1 MPTAL
6 FSIFIPGH
14 LEIAWCPSH
23 LCSWVW
29 LKFTHS
35 EVPTSPLL
43 AQSYQSQLTTLGC
56 RTLVADVPI
65 LHRRSHLFELPQ
77 DLHDWF
83 PTAEAESHVCF
94 KMASHRRTPFIW
106 VPHFQPLWLDSA
118 LASCSVG
125 WFFAPLL
132 VRRSAASIGVQ
143 PLWLSARKDAWKSTA
158 RCLCP
163 KCSIALHKITYA
175 LNSWVVFDVQ
185 GISTW
190 ASWWVLEVSPARKPI
205 LLMFVCP
212 VFYLPLPSGTCA
224 LNQNGQAK

>member
-1 MPTAL
+1 MTHPNVVEAKRFKGRAKPKRIHSKYLLFQRIWGIKCAVTTPTMSQKGQQFTSA
-6 FSIFIPGH
+6 FSDYADCSLLDLHP
-14 LEIAWCPSH
+14 WPSGNR
-23 LCSWVW
+23 VVP
-29 LKFTHS
+29 KPFTHS

-143 PLWLSARKDAWKSTA
+143 PLWLSPKKDAWK
-158 RCLCP
+158 
-163 KCSIALHKITYA
+163 
-175 LNSWVVFDVQ
+175 VQ
-185 GISTW
+185 RN
-190 ASWWVLEVSPARKPI
+190 VSAPNVP
-205 LLMFVCP
+205 
-212 VFYLPLPSGTCA
+212 
-224 LNQNGQAK
+224 